1 VAFLTQLLF
10 HPFAWYHAHELL
22 AGQMGVDGLL
32 ALSIWLTLY
41 SGQLTLANAGFMA
54 IGAYTSVILTGGTTA
69 TGPAVAGVH
78 LPLPVAMALGCLLA
92 AVVALAIGLPVLRLK
107 GVFLAIATI
116 GFGEAL
122 RFGLILNLGIT
133 GKGQGLNNPHATLTS
148 GITPIWLSLVLLA
161 FVGWRLTGTKT
172 GHAWAAI
179 REDELAAA
187 AQGIDVARYKMIAF
201 VLGAMVAAYAGA
213 LGAHLSFLID
223 SNDYSFTQA
232 IDMLV
237 WAVVGG
243 IAFVI
248 GPIAGALLLTLLPEV
263 LRFTQSYRQVVD
275 GLVLIAVVLFR
286 PDGLFTRGRGGGS
299 GGSCAWLRRGFSV
312 LRRKRRRRAPE
323 PSPQPAPPVTAP
335 P

>member
-10 HPFAWYHAHELL
+10 HPSAWYHAHQLL
-22 AGQMGVDGLL
+22 AGQIGVDGLL

-54 IGAYTSVILTGGTTA
+54 IGAYTSVILTGGTTTA
-69 TGPAVAGVH
+69 GPALAGVH
-78 LPLPVAMALGCLLA
+78 LPLPVAMAVGAVLA
-92 AVVALAIGLPVLRLK
+92 AAVAFVIGLPVLRLK

-133 GKGQGLNNPHATLTS
+133 GKGQGLNNPHATVTS
-148 GITPIWLSLVLLA
+148 GITPIWASLVLLA
-161 FVGWRLTGTKT
+161 FLGWRLTGTKT

-179 REDELAAA
+179 REDPLAAA
-187 AQGIDVARYKMIAF
+187 AQGIDVARYKMVAF

-223 SNDYSFTQA
+223 SNDYSFSLA
-232 IDMLV
+232 ITILI

-248 GPIAGALLLTLLPEV
+248 GPIVGAMALTILPEV
-263 LRFTQSYRQVVD
+263 LRFTRGYRDVVD
-275 GLVLIAVVLFR
+275 GLILMAVVLFR
-286 PDGLFTRGRGGGS
+286 PDGLFTRRQSGAGS
-299 GGSCAWLRRGFSV
+299 RL
-312 LRRKRRRRAPE
+312 RRRRDPVPE
-323 PSPQPAPPVTAP
+323 STSP
-335 P
+335 

>member
-1 VAFLTQLLF
+1 MSFLTQLLF
-10 HPFAWYHAHELL
+10 HPFAWYHAHQLL

-54 IGAYTSVILTGGTTA
+54 IGAYTSVILTGGTTS
-69 TGPAVAGVH
+69 TGPAAAGVH
-78 LPLPVAMALGCLLA
+78 LPLPVAMAAGAALA
-92 AVVALAIGLPVLRLK
+92 AAVAFVIGLPVLRLK

-148 GITPIWLSLVLLA
+148 GITPIWLSLALLA
-161 FVGWRLTGTKT
+161 FLAWRLTGTKT
-172 GHAWAAI
+172 GFAWSAI

-187 AQGIDVARYKMIAF
+187 AQGIDVARYKMMAF
-201 VLGAMVAAYAGA
+201 VLGAAVAAYAGA

-232 IDMLV
+232 IDILI

-248 GPIAGALLLTLLPEV
+248 GPIVGAVLLTLLPEV
-263 LRFTQSYRQVVD
+263 LRFTQS
-275 GLVLIAVVLFR
+275 
-286 PDGLFTRGRGGGS
+286 TGRWS
-299 GGSCAWLRRGFSV
+299 
-312 LRRKRRRRAPE
+312 
-323 PSPQPAPPVTAP
+323 TA
-335 P
+335 

>member
-1 VAFLTQLLF
+1 MRFLTQMLF
-10 HPFAWYHAHELL
+10 HPFTWYHAHQLL
-22 AGQMGVDGLL
+22 VGQIGVDGLL
-32 ALSIWLTLY
+32 AISIWLTLY

-69 TGPAVAGVH
+69 TGPAAAGVH
-78 LPLPVAMALGCLLA
+78 VPLPVAMAIG
-92 AVVALAIGLPVLRLK
+92 VALAGAVALVIGWPVLRLK

-133 GKGQGLNNPHATLTS
+133 GKGQGLNNPNWGPSS
-148 GITPIWLSLVLLA
+148 GMLPIWASLVVLA
-161 FVGWRLTGTKT
+161 YLGWRMTGGKA
-172 GHAWAAI
+172 GRAWSAI

-187 AQGIDVARYKMIAF
+187 AQGIDVARYKMAAF

-223 SNDYSFTQA
+223 SNEYSFSLA
-232 IDMLV
+232 INILV

-243 IAFVI
+243 ISVVI
-248 GPIAGALLLTLLPEV
+248 GPIIGAAVLTLLPEV
-263 LRFTQSYRQVVD
+263 LRFTRNYRDVIN
-275 GLVLIAVVLFR
+275 GLILIAIVLFR
-286 PDGLFTRGRGGGS
+286 PDGLIARRRDGRKGR
-299 GGSCAWLRRGFSV
+299 LRRRFGRPA
-312 LRRKRRRRAPE
+312 RRVQPA
-323 PSPQPAPPVTAP
+323 PQPAALPAP

>member
-10 HPFAWYHAHELL
+10 HPFAWYHAHQLL
-22 AGQMGVDGLL
+22 AGQLGVDGLL

-54 IGAYTSVILTGGTTA
+54 IGAYSSVILTGGTTT
-69 TGPAVAGVH
+69 TGPAAAGVH
-78 LPLPVAMALGCLLA
+78 LPLPVAIAVGSVLA
-92 AVVALAIGLPVLRLK
+92 AAVALVIGLPVLRLK

-122 RFGLILNLGIT
+122 RFGVILNLGIT

-148 GITPIWLSLVLLA
+148 GITPIWVSLLVLA
-161 FVGWRLTGTKT
+161 FLGWRLTGSKT

-179 REDELAAA
+179 REDGLAAA
-187 AQGIDVARYKMIAF
+187 AQGINVARYKMIAF

-232 IDMLV
+232 INMLV

-243 IAFVI
+243 IAFVV
-248 GPIAGALLLTLLPEV
+248 GPVVGAILLTILPEV
-263 LRFTQSYRQVVD
+263 LRFTHKYRDVVN
-275 GLVLIAVVLFR
+275 GLILIAIVVFR
-286 PDGLFTRGRGGGS
+286 PDGLITR
-299 GGSCAWLRRGFSV
+299 RRGT
-312 LRRKRRRRAPE
+312 RRPRLGWRAWPGQRATVPE
-323 PSPQPAPPVTAP
+323 VVTPAPQPAPP
-335 P
+335 

>member
-1 VAFLTQLLF
+1 MAFLTQLLL
-10 HPFAWYHAHELL
+10 HPVAWYHAHELL
-22 AGQMGVDGLL
+22 AGQIGVDGLL

-54 IGAYTSVILTGGTTA
+54 IGAYTSVILTGGTTSS
-69 TGPAVAGVH
+69 GPALAGVH
-78 LPLPVAMALGCLLA
+78 LPLPLAIVVGVLLA
-92 AVVALAIGLPVLRLK
+92 AVVALLIGLPVLRLR

-122 RFGLILNLGIT
+122 RFGLILNVKFT

-148 GITPIWLSLVLLA
+148 GITPIWLSLAVLTFLA
-161 FVGWRLTGTKT
+161 WRLTGTRT

-179 REDELAAA
+179 REDTLAAA

-201 VLGAMVAAYAGA
+201 VLGAMVAAFAGA

-232 IDMLV
+232 IDILV

-248 GPIAGALLLTLLPEV
+248 GPIVGALLLTILPEV
-263 LRFTQSYRQVVD
+263 LRFTSGYRQVVN
-275 GLVLIAVVLFR
+275 GLILVGIVLFR
-286 PDGLFTRGRGGGS
+286 PDGLFTRRGGGG
-299 GGSCAWLRRGFSV
+299 GGSRQWVAWVRRRLPWLRR
-312 LRRKRRRRAPE
+312 LRWPGRQ
-323 PSPQPAPPVTAP
+323 PQPAPP
-335 P
+335 

>member
-10 HPFAWYHAHELL
+10 HPFAWYHAHQLL
-22 AGQMGVDGLL
+22 VGQMGVDGLL

-54 IGAYTSVILTGGTTA
+54 IGAYSSVILTGGTTS
-69 TGPAVAGVH
+69 TGPALPGVH
-78 LPLPVAMALGCLLA
+78 LPLPVAMAAGILLA
-92 AVVALAIGLPVLRLK
+92 AAVALLIGLPVLRLK

-122 RFGLILNLGIT
+122 RFGVILNLGIT

-148 GITPIWLSLVLLA
+148 GITPIWLSLAGLA
-161 FVGWRLTGTKT
+161 FLGWRLTGTKT

-179 REDELAAA
+179 REDGLAAA

-213 LGAHLSFLID
+213 LGAHLSFLVD

-232 IDMLV
+232 IDMLI

-243 IAFVI
+243 IAFVF
-248 GPIAGALLLTLLPEV
+248 GPIVGALLLTILPEV
-263 LRFTQSYRQVVD
+263 LRFAQGYRQVVN
-275 GLVLIAVVLFR
+275 GLILIAIVLFR
-286 PDGLFTRGRGGGS
+286 PDGLFTRRSAPGRR
-299 GGSCAWLRRGFSV
+299 AW
-312 LRRKRRRRAPE
+312 RRRR
-323 PSPQPAPPVTAP
+323 PQPAPP
-335 P
+335 

>member
-1 VAFLTQLLF
+1 MAFLTQLLF
-10 HPFAWYHAHELL
+10 HPFTWYHAHQLL

-54 IGAYTSVILTGGTTA
+54 IGAYTSVILTGGTT
-69 TGPAVAGVH
+69 TSGPALAGVH
-78 LPLPVAMALGCLLA
+78 LPLPVAMAVGAVLA
-92 AVVALAIGLPVLRLK
+92 AAVAFVIGLPVLRLK

-133 GKGQGLNNPHATLTS
+133 GKGQGLNNPHATVTS
-148 GITPIWLSLVLLA
+148 GITPIWASLVVLA
-161 FVGWRLTGTKT
+161 FLGWRMTGTRT

-179 REDELAAA
+179 REDPLAAA
-187 AQGIDVARYKMIAF
+187 AQGIDVARYKMVAF

-223 SNDYSFTQA
+223 SNDYSFSLA
-232 IDMLV
+232 ITILI

-248 GPIAGALLLTLLPEV
+248 GPLVGAVMLTILPEV
-263 LRFTQSYRQVVD
+263 LRFTKAYRDVVD
-275 GLVLIAVVLFR
+275 GLILMAIVLFR
-286 PDGLFTRGRGGGS
+286 PDGLFTRRKGGGP
-299 GGSCAWLRRGFSV
+299 RRLPRLPWPSRP
-312 LRRKRRRRAPE
+312 RREPTPE
-323 PSPQPAPPVTAP
+323 PTTP
-335 P
+335 

>member
-1 VAFLTQLLF
+1 VAFLTQLFL
-10 HPFAWYHAHELL
+10 HPVGWYHAHQLL

-54 IGAYTSVILTGGTTA
+54 IGAYTSVILTGGTTSA
-69 TGPAVAGVH
+69 SPGGTGVDLPFPVAVA
-78 LPLPVAMALGCLLA
+78 LGMLLA
-92 AVVALAIGLPVLRLK
+92 AAVAVVIGLPVLRLK

-122 RFGLILNLGIT
+122 RFGVILNLGIT

-148 GITPIWLSLVLLA
+148 GITPIWLSLAVLAYL
-161 FVGWRLTGTKT
+161 GWRLTGTRT

-179 REDELAAA
+179 REDEVAAA
-187 AQGIDVARYKMIAF
+187 AQGIDVARYKTVAF
-201 VLGAMVAAYAGA
+201 VLGAVVAALAGA

-232 IDMLV
+232 IDILI

-243 IAFVI
+243 VALVI
-248 GPIAGALLLTLLPEV
+248 GPIVGAVLLTILPEV
-263 LRFTQSYRQVVD
+263 LRFTRTYREVVN
-275 GLVLIAVVLFR
+275 GAILILIVLFR
-286 PDGLFTRGRGGGS
+286 PDGLITRRRNGGWG
-299 GGSCAWLRRGFSV
+299 LRRPGG
-312 LRRKRRRRAPE
+312 RRWPPQRRSPRPE
-323 PSPQPAPPVTAP
+323 PAPP
-335 P
+335 

>member
-1 VAFLTQLLF
+1 VAFLTQLLL
-10 HPFAWYHAHELL
+10 HPLGWYHAHQLL
-22 AGQMGVDGLL
+22 VGEMGVNALL

-54 IGAYTSVILTGGTTA
+54 IGAYTSVILTGGTTS
-69 TGPAVAGVH
+69 TGPALAGVH
-78 LPLPVAMALGCLLA
+78 LPLPVAMAAGAALA
-92 AVVALAIGLPVLRLK
+92 GAVALVIGLPVLRLR

-122 RFGLILNLGIT
+122 RFGVILNLGIT
-133 GKGQGLNNPHATLTS
+133 GKGEGLNNPHATLTS
-148 GITPIWLSLVLLA
+148 GITPIWSSLVVLA
-161 FVGWRLTGTKT
+161 FLGWRLTGRKT

-187 AQGIDVARYKMIAF
+187 SEGIDVARYKMLAF

-213 LGAHLSFLID
+213 LGAHLSFLVD
-223 SNDYSFTQA
+223 SNNYTFTQA

-248 GPIAGALLLTLLPEV
+248 GPILGAVLLTILPEV
-263 LRFTQSYRQVVD
+263 LRFTQNYREVVN
-275 GLVLIAVVLFR
+275 GLILMAIVLFR
-286 PDGLFTRGRGGGS
+286 PDGLVTRRAS
-299 GGSCAWLRRGFSV
+299 SRRRAWLRFPP
-312 LRRKRRRRAPE
+312 RRPRQPE
-323 PSPQPAPPVTAP
+323 PAPP
-335 P
+335 